1 MSSQMIKQRKY
12 RDISSEFLIELG
24 KRLVKFRKSIAK
36 TQIELATEYGKTHPA
51 TLGLW
56 ENGARPDPEYIKFL
70 CDNYDANPGF
80 FFLSE
85 QFMFRQNNY
94 LMPARIGAPRMSR
107 DEYKSAVSAKINNLQ
122 GELQSLAEEIHTS
135 SQQTQDLHEW
145 HNVQDDEGEKLWYV
159 KRDFGKAID
168 RISEN
173 MERMMKKIDERFKK
187 LEEK

>member
-122 GELQSLAEEIHTS
+122 RAAKPRRRNPHLKPANTRPPRMAQRPGMMRVKSSGMSNEIS
-135 SQQTQDLHEW
+135 
-145 HNVQDDEGEKLWYV
+145 EKLSIEFPKTW
-159 KRDFGKAID
+159 KGWWRK
-168 RISEN
+168 
-173 MERMMKKIDERFKK
+173 
-187 LEEK
+187 